1 MWFRSKNCVAA
12 LGALH
17 SGKEDAR
24 HEAALQANGEDIV
37 HGCGKPLRAM
47 NPYGVHSE
55 VYGGQALDEER
66 GA

>member
-1 MWFRSKNCVAA
+1 MSP
-12 LGALH
+12 H
-17 SGKEDAR
+17 SGHFIPGKKAPGMKPHFKQMDRMASMVGAR
-24 HEAALQANGEDIV
+24 
-37 HGCGKPLRAM
+37 PLEAM